1 MNGLKSAD
9 NLLHQVALENFVR
22 CNTLENLHTE
32 WESLNP
38 IQQVQERDALEAA
51 CRRVDRAGGFT
62 YSAEEVCRLVKI
74 ATLSHAERAAI
85 EAGANPDD
93 YLLRQERR
101 LNRMK
106 QAMRL
111 HQEFVDGSPSASLS
125 RGILRFLA
133 ARAPDHCCRSVYF
146 KSTLFDEVEHRIRL
160 LTKNASASIPP
171 GTWIAEE
178 SKTVNMDF
186 LTLDPS
192 GYPLPP
198 NRVGISLDKLVMQ
211 VVKYVMRE
219 ESCLSITLRALV
231 KVRQLLQ
238 RLHTSADA
246 RLLWR
251 AKQLDRARFTK
262 LLNER
267 LASQNSLSS
276 KSEALVA

>member
-1 MNGLKSAD
+1 
-9 NLLHQVALENFVR
+9 
-22 CNTLENLHTE
+22 
-32 WESLNP
+32 
-38 IQQVQERDALEAA
+38 
-51 CRRVDRAGGFT
+51 
-62 YSAEEVCRLVKI
+62 
-74 ATLSHAERAAI
+74 
-85 EAGANPDD
+85 
-93 YLLRQERR
+93 
-101 LNRMK
+101 MK

-146 KSTLFDEVEHRIRL
+146 KSTLFDEVEHRIGL

-178 SKTVNMDF
+178 SKTVSMDF

-192 GYPLPP
+192 GFPLPP

-219 ESCLSITLRALV
+219 ESCLPITLRALV
-231 KVRQLLQ
+231 KVRLLLQ
-238 RLHTSADA
+238 TLHTSADA
-246 RLLWR
+246 RLLFR
-251 AKQLDRARFTK
+251 AKHLTPARFTK

-267 LASQNSLSS
+267 LALNSLSS